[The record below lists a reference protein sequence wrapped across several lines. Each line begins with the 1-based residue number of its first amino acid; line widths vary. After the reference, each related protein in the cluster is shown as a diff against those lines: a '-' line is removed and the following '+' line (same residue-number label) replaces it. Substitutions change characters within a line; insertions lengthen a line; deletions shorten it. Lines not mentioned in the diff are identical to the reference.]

1 MRPHTRGAGPWR
13 VDNASRRPWSAQPGQ
28 TEGRGPRRSET
39 RSPVSGLTQARFR
52 RPARPG
58 RGVRRAA
65 ARVREQPSVK
75 PSASAP
81 GSRAAEALRRR
92 ALGATSG
99 EAQRSTV
106 AAEAS
111 VRARPR
117 FSSALRWGPW
127 LALSIAAA
135 FGAVLAGSA
144 LATAGCALALAGAAT
159 LLGWFAGE
167 SRRIALYEEVEGRST
182 ELRRALTE
190 LEIAHAETVRRL
202 SMAVEFRDEDTGA
215 HIERIGRFSRLLA
228 EQIGMEKEFCERLFH
243 AAPLHDV
250 GKVAIPDAIL
260 LKPGPLTPEE
270 RAIVE
275 THAEEGYRLVA
286 GSSSS
291 ILDMAAT
298 IALSHQEKWD
308 GSGYPRGLKGEA
320 IPIEGRIVAVAD
332 VFDAL
337 TSDRVYRKAFSV
349 DDAIEMM
356 REQRG
361 RHFDPVLLDAFM
373 EVLGRSGPDAREE
386 ERLDPDALV
395 ESTLETFATALE
407 RGDAEMA
414 EGAIATAIE
423 DGISP
428 TTLHAEVIGPAL
440 RRLDVLSASGELS
453 ADTEHR
459 ANTIVRRVLA
469 TLYRYMTGGTEPTRE
484 VVLIAGLKG
493 DEHTL
498 GLQMVHDQLAAA
510 GYQTVFDTDLDG
522 PHVLELVEGRCPD
535 LVVLGAPSAGEE
547 GLDAALRALRTSR
560 PEVPIVLSGPAVG
573 GSLPSERGGMRVLER
588 IDQSVE
594 AVEELLAPAA
604 ASAA

>member
-1 MRPHTRGAGPWR
+1 MREYSVNGVMQETM
-13 VDNASRRPWSAQPGQ
+13 VRRLQ
-28 TEGRGPRRSET
+28 GRAPADPLPPAPRRRRMGAAMS
-39 RSPVSGLTQARFR
+39 SSGA
-52 RPARPG
+52 PAP
-58 RGVRRAA
+58 
-65 ARVREQPSVK
+65 PSD
-75 PSASAP
+75 P
-81 GSRAAEALRRR
+81 GSGARTPLGGPGRR
-92 ALGATSG
+92 ALPAMVVG
-99 EAQRSTV
+99 V
-106 AAEAS
+106 AAGLAAI
-111 VRARPR
+111 V
-117 FSSALRWGPW
+117 G
-127 LALSIAAA
+127 LALSGADAAA
-135 FGAVLAGSA
+135 
-144 LATAGCALALAGAAT
+144 AGCAVVLGLGALAV
-159 LLGWFAGE
+159 GWGFGE
-167 SRRIALYEEVEGRST
+167 RGMASLEAEVESST
-182 ELRRALTE
+182 SELKRALSE
-190 LEIAHAETVRRL
+190 LEIAQAETVQRL

-215 HIERIGRFSRLLA
+215 HIERIGRFSVLLA
-228 EQIGMEKEFCERLFH
+228 EHIGMDADFCERLRH

-275 THAEEGYRLVA
+275 THAEEGHRLVR

-349 DDAIEMM
+349 DEAIGMM
-356 REQRG
+356 LEQRG

-386 ERLDPDALV
+386 LRRDPDELV

-423 DGISP
+423 DGITP
-428 TTLHAEVIGPAL
+428 TTLHAEVIGPSL
-440 RRLDVLSASGELS
+440 RRLDVLSAGGELS

-484 VVLIAGLKG
+484 LVLLAGVKG

-510 GYQTVFDTDLDG
+510 GFQTVFDTDLDG
-522 PHVLELVEGRCPD
+522 GRLLELVESRTPD
-535 LVVLGAPSAGEE
+535 LVVVGATAAGED
-547 GLDAALRALRTSR
+547 GLDSALRELQSAH
-560 PEVPIVLSGPAVG
+560 PGVPIVLSGPAVG
-573 GSLPSERGGMRVLER
+573 GSLPRERGGMRVLER

-594 AVEELLAPAA
+594 AVEELLTSAA
-604 ASAA
+604 AAA

>member
-1 MRPHTRGAGPWR
+1 MGALMRRRGVIQNGPAG
-13 VDNASRRPWSAQPGQ
+13 RP
-28 TEGRGPRRSET
+28 PRR
-39 RSPVSGLTQARFR
+39 RSKR
-52 RPARPG
+52 RNPA
-58 RGVRRAA
+58 V
-65 ARVREQPSVK
+65 
-75 PSASAP
+75 
-81 GSRAAEALRRR
+81 AL
-92 ALGATSG
+92 L
-99 EAQRSTV
+99 
-106 AAEAS
+106 
-111 VRARPR
+111 
-117 FSSALRWGPW
+117 PW
-127 LALSIAAA
+127 
-135 FGAVLAGSA
+135 AVLAVA
-144 LATAGCALALAGAAT
+144 AVAGAVIAGAS
-159 LLGWFAGE
+159 LLVSGCLIVLACAAIAFGWRMGE
-167 SRRIALYEEVEGRST
+167 NAKASLEDEIEHRTS
-182 ELRRALTE
+182 ELKRALSE
-190 LEIAHAETVRRL
+190 LEIAQAETVQRL

-215 HIERIGRFSRLLA
+215 HIERIGRFSVLLA
-228 EQIGMEKEFCERLFH
+228 EHIGMDSDFCERLRH

-275 THAEEGYRLVA
+275 THAEEGHRLVR

-308 GSGYPRGLKGEA
+308 GTGYPRGLKGEA

-349 DDAIEMM
+349 EDAVQMM

-373 EVLGRSGPDAREE
+373 EVLGRSGPDAREQL
-386 ERLDPDALV
+386 RSDPAALV

-423 DGISP
+423 DGVTP

-440 RRLDVLSASGELS
+440 RRINVLSEAGQID
-453 ADTEHR
+453 ADREHR
-459 ANTIVRRVLA
+459 ATTITRRVLA
-469 TLYRYMTGGTEPTRE
+469 TLYRYMTGSTEPTRE
-484 VVLIAGLKG
+484 RVLLAGVEG

-510 GYQTVFDTDLDG
+510 GFHTIFDTDLSAQRLMEMVDSQS
-522 PHVLELVEGRCPD
+522 PD
-535 LVVLGAPSAGEE
+535 LIVVGATVSTAAESVE
-547 GLDAALRALRTSR
+547 LALRDLRSNR
-560 PEVPIVLSGPAVG
+560 PDLPIVLGGPAVG
-573 GSLPSERGGMRVLER
+573 GSLPRERSGMRVLER
-588 IDQSVE
+588 IDESVE
-594 AVEELLAPAA
+594 AVEDLLATA
-604 ASAA
+604 ASTASV

>member
-1 MRPHTRGAGPWR
+1 MREFSVNGVIQASLLQRLQRGAALSG
-13 VDNASRRPWSAQPGQ
+13 PGQ
-28 TEGRGPRRSET
+28 DGS
-39 RSPVSGLTQARFR
+39 
-52 RPARPG
+52 PARG
-58 RGVRRAA
+58 EIGGVVLRAD
-65 ARVREQPSVK
+65 RM
-75 PSASAP
+75 
-81 GSRAAEALRRR
+81 R
-92 ALGATSG
+92 ALAGPGPGGDPSG
-99 EAQRSTV
+99 EA
-106 AAEAS
+106 
-111 VRARPR
+111 PR
-117 FSSALRWGPW
+117 GPGKGSALVL
-127 LALSIAAA
+127 LAWIAVAIAAA
-135 FGAVLAGSA
+135 VGV
-144 LATAGCALALAGAAT
+144 ALAGASLAVAGFV
-159 LLGWFAGE
+159 LLLACAVLAVGWRFGEKGMDALEEEIE
-167 SRRIALYEEVEGRST
+167 SRTS
-182 ELRRALTE
+182 ELKRALSE
-190 LEIAHAETVRRL
+190 LEIAQAETVQRL

-215 HIERIGRFSRLLA
+215 HIERIGRFSVLLA
-228 EQIGMEKEFCERLFH
+228 EQIGMDTEFCERLRH

-275 THAEEGYRLVA
+275 THAEEGHRLVR

-349 DDAIEMM
+349 EEAIQMM

-373 EVLGRSGPDAREE
+373 EVLGHSGPDAREQL
-386 ERLDPDALV
+386 RRDPAALV
-395 ESTLETFATALE
+395 ETTLETFATALE

-440 RRLDVLSASGELS
+440 RRLDVLSEGGELT
-453 ADTEHR
+453 AEREHR
-459 ANTIVRRVLA
+459 ASTIVRRVLA

-484 VVLIAGLKG
+484 RVLLAGLVG

-510 GYQTVFDTDLDG
+510 GYQTIFDTDLSG
-522 PHVLELVEGRCPD
+522 ERLRAVVESESPD
-535 LVVLGAPSAGEE
+535 LVVLGATVPADSES
-547 GLDAALRALRTSR
+547 LDVALRELRGSH
-560 PEVPIVLSGPAVG
+560 PNIPIVLGGPAVG
-573 GSLPSERGGMRVLER
+573 GSLPRERGGMRVLER
-588 IDQSVE
+588 IDESVQ
-594 AVEELLAPAA
+594 AVEELLTGT
-604 ASAA
+604 ASTASV

>member
-1 MRPHTRGAGPWR
+1 
-13 VDNASRRPWSAQPGQ
+13 
-28 TEGRGPRRSET
+28 
-39 RSPVSGLTQARFR
+39 VSGLTQARFR

-92 ALGATSG
+92 ALGATPG
-99 EAQRSTV
+99 EAPRSTL

-111 VRARPR
+111 VRVRPR

-144 LATAGCALALAGAAT
+144 QATAGCALALAGAAT

-286 GSSSS
+286 GSSSA
-291 ILDMAAT
+291 ILEMAAT

-308 GSGYPRGLKGEA
+308 GSGYPRGLAGEA
-320 IPIEGRIVAVAD
+320 IPIEGRIVAIAD

-337 TSDRVYRKAFSV
+337 TSDRVYRKAFPV
-349 DDAIEMM
+349 EKAVEIMLE
-356 REQRG
+356 ERG
-361 RHFDPVLLDAFM
+361 SHFDPVLLDAFM
-373 EVLGRSGPDAREE
+373 EVLGRSGSDARRREDA
-386 ERLDPDALV
+386 DPLALA
-395 ESTLETFATALE
+395 ESTLATYARALE
-407 RGDAEMA
+407 RGDAELA
-414 EGAIATAIE
+414 EGAIASAIE
-423 DGISP
+423 EGVSP
-428 TTLHAEVIGPAL
+428 TVIHGEVIAPAL
-440 RRLDVLSASGELS
+440 RRVTELLHAGEIDAERRML
-453 ADTEHR
+453 ATGI
-459 ANTIVRRVLA
+459 TRRVLA
-469 TLYRYMTGGTEPTRE
+469 TLSRYMLAGVETCRE
-484 VVLIAGLKG
+484 RVLVLGVKG
-493 DEHTL
+493 DEHPL
-498 GLQMVHDQLAAA
+498 ELQMMHDQLAAA
-510 GYQTVFDTDLDG
+510 GYRMA
-522 PHVLELVEGRCPD
+522 LETNL
-535 LVVLGAPSAGEE
+535 AP
-547 GLDAALRALRTSR
+547 AALRATVEGHSPALVLLGAEAPGSERELELAVAAVRSGHA
-560 PEVPIVLSGPAVG
+560 EIPIVLG
-573 GSLPSERGGMRVLER
+573 GIAAGGKVSHDHHGMRTLER
-588 IDQSVE
+588 IDESVA
-594 AVEELLAPAA
+594 AVEDVLAARAPV
-604 ASAA
+604 ASR

>member
-1 MRPHTRGAGPWR
+1 M
-13 VDNASRRPWSAQPGQ
+13 
-28 TEGRGPRRSET
+28 
-39 RSPVSGLTQARFR
+39 
-52 RPARPG
+52 
-58 RGVRRAA
+58 
-65 ARVREQPSVK
+65 
-75 PSASAP
+75 
-81 GSRAAEALRRR
+81 
-92 ALGATSG
+92 
-99 EAQRSTV
+99 
-106 AAEAS
+106 
-111 VRARPR
+111 
-117 FSSALRWGPW
+117 
-127 LALSIAAA
+127 
-135 FGAVLAGSA
+135 
-144 LATAGCALALAGAAT
+144 LAGAA
-159 LLGWFAGE
+159 
-167 SRRIALYEEVEGRST
+167 IALAAVVGLALSSSDAVVAVCAAALVLGALAIGWGFGERGMASLEAEVETST
-182 ELRRALTE
+182 SELKRALSE
-190 LEIAHAETVRRL
+190 LEIAQAETVQRL

-215 HIERIGRFSRLLA
+215 HIERIGRFSVLLA
-228 EQIGMEKEFCERLFH
+228 EHIGMDADFCERLRH

-275 THAEEGYRLVA
+275 THAEEGHRLVR

-349 DDAIEMM
+349 DEAIGMM

-373 EVLGRSGPDAREE
+373 EVLGRTGPDAREE
-386 ERLDPDALV
+386 LRHDPEALV

-414 EGAIATAIE
+414 EGAIAAAIE
-423 DGISP
+423 DGITP

-440 RRLDVLSASGELS
+440 RRLDVLSAGGELS

-484 VVLIAGLKG
+484 LVLLAGVKG

-510 GYQTVFDTDLDG
+510 GYQTIFDTDLDG
-522 PHVLELVEGRCPD
+522 GRLLELVESRRPD
-535 LVVLGAPSAGEE
+535 LVVLGATVAGED
-547 GLDAALRALRTSR
+547 GLDTALRDLRAAH
-560 PEVPIVLSGPAVG
+560 PGVPIVLSGPAVG
-573 GSLPSERGGMRVLER
+573 GSLPRERGGMRVLER

-594 AVEELLAPAA
+594 AVEELLTAA
-604 ASAA
+604 AAAA